1 MRPRAT
7 SKSTETSM
15 LAFLEGGVQQERV
28 VRVAWPERVSLGR
41 PAVGKGLGPWRV
53 WPLWRR
59 PGQDPH
65 LISWAGLSAFWVLK
79 MSVSC
84 SSRCLSCSHVESLLQ
99 MKDSG
104 HSLNT
109 LWRRGEG
116 WTSGSLGF
124 FCPPGR
130 EGRLSHGRYPSTCRE
145 EGPWSPQI
153 PVATLL
159 NSAGQGHGGRT
170 QVGSPAGVAVTHDH
184 QLGTQGADSRH

>member
-7 SKSTETSM
+7 SRSTETSM

-53 WPLWRR
+53 WPLWR
-59 PGQDPH
+59 PGQAPH
-65 LISWAGLSAFWVLK
+65 LISWAGFLAFRVLK

-109 LWRRGEG
+109 LGRRGEG
-116 WTSGSLGF
+116 WASGSSGVLL
-124 FCPPGR
+124 PAR
-130 EGRLSHGRYPSTCRE
+130 EGGPSQLWPISLNVQRGRALVAPNTSSHTPELSGVGTWGEDPGGQPSVGCGRSRPSTGNARC
-145 EGPWSPQI
+145 
-153 PVATLL
+153 
-159 NSAGQGHGGRT
+159 
-170 QVGSPAGVAVTHDH
+170 
-184 QLGTQGADSRH
+184 